1 MTILRLATLV
11 CVVLSASGQAS
22 FASPL
27 GFWLAKDGAI
37 IRIEPCGSKPVR
49 VHCTSQSITRSC
61 NWTIVKD
68 KNNTDPAKRNRPLVG
83 VQVLIS
89 MQPNGAS
96 KWSGQVYNDDNG
108 RTYSGNL
115 IELGPSTI
123 KIEGCWLMI
132 CGGEE
137 LVRVK

>member
-1 MTILRLATLV
+1 MTRLRWASLA
-11 CVVLSASGQAS
+11 CVLLSASGQVS

-27 GFWLAKDGAI
+27 GLWQAKDGAKI
-37 IRIEPCGSKPVR
+37 KIESCGQNLCGFIAQSSPSHDPVTGQ
-49 VHCTSQSITRSC
+49 V
-61 NWTIVKD
+61 VKD
-68 KNNTDPAKRNRPLVG
+68 KNNADPAKRNRPLVG

-115 IELGPSTI
+115 IELGPSII

-132 CGGEE
+132 CDGEE
-137 LVRVK
+137 LTRIK

>member
-1 MTILRLATLV
+1 MKSRWLAPLV
-11 CVVLSASGQAS
+11 FVVLIVTGLAS

-27 GFWLAKDGAI
+27 GLWQAKDGTKI
-37 IRIEPCGSKPVR
+37 KIEPCGQNL
-49 VHCTSQSITRSC
+49 CGFISQTNPSHDPT
-61 NWTIVKD
+61 TGQIVKD
-68 KNNTDPAKRNRPLVG
+68 KNNADPAKRNRPLVG

-96 KWSGQVYNDDNG
+96 RWSGQVYNDDDG

-115 IELGPSTI
+115 IELGPSSI

-132 CGGEE
+132 CDGEN
-137 LVRVK
+137 LTRVK

>member
-1 MTILRLATLV
+1 MTILRLAALV

-37 IRIEPCGSKPVR
+37 IRIEPCGQNLCGFIAQANPSHDPA
-49 VHCTSQSITRSC
+49 TGQ
-61 NWTIVKD
+61 IVKD

-96 KWSGQVYNDDNG
+96 KWSGQVYSDDNG

-115 IELGPSTI
+115 IELSPSTI

-132 CGGEE
+132 CDGEN
-137 LVRVK
+137 LTRIK

>member
-1 MTILRLATLV
+1 MTRLRWTSLA
-11 CVVLSASGQAS
+11 CVLLSASGQAS

-27 GFWLAKDGAI
+27 GLWQAKDGAKI
-37 IRIEPCGSKPVR
+37 KIEACGQNLCGFIAQSSPSHDPVIG
-49 VHCTSQSITRSC
+49 Q
-61 NWTIVKD
+61 IVKD
-68 KNNTDPAKRNRPLVG
+68 KNNVDPAKRNRPLVG

-115 IELGPSTI
+115 IELGPSII

-132 CGGEE
+132 CDGEE
-137 LVRVK
+137 LTRVK

>member
-1 MTILRLATLV
+1 MLRLAPLV
-11 CVVLSASGQAS
+11 LVALCICDQSS

-27 GFWLAKDGAI
+27 GLWQAKDGSK
-37 IRIEPCGSKPVR
+37 IRIEPCNQNICGFIAQTNPSHDPASVQ
-49 VHCTSQSITRSC
+49 TL
-61 NWTIVKD
+61 KD
-68 KNNTDPAKRNRPLVG
+68 KNNVDPAKRNRPLVG

-89 MQPNGAS
+89 MQPSGTS
-96 KWSGQVYNDDNG
+96 KWSGHVYNDDNG
-108 RTYSGNL
+108 RTYSGHL

>member
-1 MTILRLATLV
+1 MKLLRLASLV
-11 CVVLSASGQAS
+11 SIVLSIGGQAGL
-22 FASPL
+22 ASPL
-27 GFWLAKDGAI
+27 GLWQAKDGAKI
-37 IRIEPCGSKPVR
+37 KIESCGQSLCGFIAQISPSHDPV
-49 VHCTSQSITRSC
+49 TGQL
-61 NWTIVKD
+61 VKD
-68 KNNTDPAKRNRPLVG
+68 KNNVDHAKRNRPLVG

-123 KIEGCWLMI
+123 RIEGCWLMI
-132 CGGEE
+132 CDGEE

>member
-1 MTILRLATLV
+1 MTTLRLVFLV
-11 CVVLSASGQAS
+11 CVVLSASGQTS

-27 GFWLAKDGAI
+27 GLWQAKDGAK
-37 IRIEPCGSKPVR
+37 IRIEPCGQNLCGFIEQTNPSHDPV
-49 VHCTSQSITRSC
+49 TGQM
-61 NWTIVKD
+61 VKD
-68 KNNTDPAKRNRPLVG
+68 KNNADPAKRNRPLVG

-96 KWSGQVYNDDNG
+96 KWSGQVYSDDNG

-115 IELGPSTI
+115 IELSSSTI

-132 CGGEE
+132 CDGEN
-137 LVRVK
+137 LTRIK

>member
-1 MTILRLATLV
+1 MKSLRLVPLV
-11 CVVLSASGQAS
+11 FVVLSVTGLAS

-27 GFWLAKDGAI
+27 GLWQAKDGTK
-37 IRIEPCGSKPVR
+37 IRIEPCGQNLCGFITQTKPTHDPVTGQVVR
-49 VHCTSQSITRSC
+49 
-61 NWTIVKD
+61 D
-68 KNNTDPAKRNRPLVG
+68 KNNADPAKRNRPLVG

-115 IELGPSTI
+115 IELGPSII

-132 CGGEE
+132 CDGEE
-137 LVRVK
+137 LTRIK

>member
-1 MTILRLATLV
+1 
-11 CVVLSASGQAS
+11 
-22 FASPL
+22 
-27 GFWLAKDGAI
+27 
-37 IRIEPCGSKPVR
+37 
-49 VHCTSQSITRSC
+49 
-61 NWTIVKD
+61 VKD

-96 KWSGQVYNDDNG
+96 KWSGQVYSDDNG

-115 IELGPSTI
+115 IELSPSTI

-132 CGGEE
+132 CNAKTS
-137 LVRVK
+137 RA

>member
-1 MTILRLATLV
+1 
-11 CVVLSASGQAS
+11 
-22 FASPL
+22 
-27 GFWLAKDGAI
+27 
-37 IRIEPCGSKPVR
+37 
-49 VHCTSQSITRSC
+49 
-61 NWTIVKD
+61 VKN

-96 KWSGQVYNDDNG
+96 KWSGQVYSDDNG

-115 IELGPSTI
+115 IELSPSTI

-132 CGGEE
+132 CNREN
-137 LVRVK
+137 LTRIK

>member
-1 MTILRLATLV
+1 MKPLRLASLILV
-11 CVVLSASGQAS
+11 ALSIWGQAG

-27 GFWLAKDGAI
+27 GLWQAKDGVK
-37 IRIEPCGSKPVR
+37 IRIEPCDQNLCGFIAQTNPPYL
-49 VHCTSQSITRSC
+49 
-61 NWTIVKD
+61 KD
-68 KNNTDPAKRNRPLVG
+68 KNNVDPAKRNRPLVG

-89 MQPNGAS
+89 MQPSGAS

>member
-1 MTILRLATLV
+1 MTRLRWASLA
-11 CVVLSASGQAS
+11 CVLLSASGQVS

-27 GFWLAKDGAI
+27 GLWQAKDGAKI
-37 IRIEPCGSKPVR
+37 KIESCGQNLCGFIAQSSPSHDPVPG
-49 VHCTSQSITRSC
+49 Q
-61 NWTIVKD
+61 IVKD
-68 KNNTDPAKRNRPLVG
+68 KNNVDPAKRNRPLVG

-115 IELGPSTI
+115 IELGPSI
-123 KIEGCWLMI
+123 IRIEGCWLMI
-132 CGGEE
+132 CDGEE
-137 LVRVK
+137 LSRIK